1 MSGEGADS
9 PAEARFKQVDD
20 TLHDQFTWYPV
31 AKKDFKDALRS
42 KGLWVLAAIFTV
54 LFIAPIAIRLY
65 AEGIGPSPP
74 DGGLDTRFIIEGVYL
89 DLVTVVLPI
98 VTIFVGVAAITKEK
112 TSGSLK
118 LLLSLPFS
126 RRSVIIGKVVGRCA
140 VVAVPF
146 LIATSIT
153 AVFMAASDL
162 SLNFEMY
169 TLFVLFSLLFVLVM
183 VAIAVSISGAVSTT
197 LRSVIVN
204 AIFYVY
210 VTFGWNSMANGIG
223 RFLYND
229 VGVSRSLRWNTVLFL
244 KMASPTQ
251 AYKTLVSSMLASF
264 SDNVQ
269 PSLQQFANQWN
280 LSWSQLGSQQYS
292 RYSLF
297 NTQGSL
303 FSPGLPAGDK
313 RVLCES
319 VAGGLYQNATLTTN
333 NQTNT
338 VTVTTADGAQTFRNV
353 GNISVNQTQMSSFC
367 TGGGSEI
374 PFYFSDPAV
383 VLFMLG
389 WVGLAAALSYYTF
402 NIVDL

>member
-1 MSGEGADS
+1 MSGDADS
-9 PAEARFKQVDD
+9 PAQSQLRQADRA
-20 TLHDQFTWYPV
+20 LHDRFTWYPV

-54 LFIAPIAIRLY
+54 IFIAPIAVRLY
-65 AEGIGPSPP
+65 AAGIGPSPP
-74 DGGLDTRFIIEGVYL
+74 DGGLDTRFVIEGIYL
-89 DLVTVVLPI
+89 DLVTIVLPI
-98 VTIFVGVAAITKEK
+98 VTIFVGVAAVTKEK

-118 LLLSLPFS
+118 LLLSLPLS

-146 LIATSIT
+146 LIAASIT
-153 AVFMAASDL
+153 AVFMGASDL

-169 TLFVLFSLLFVLVM
+169 TLFVLFSLLFVVVM

-197 LRSVIVN
+197 FRSVIVN
-204 AIFYVY
+204 AIFYIY
-210 VTFGWNSMANGIG
+210 VTFGWNSLANGIG
-223 RFLYND
+223 KFLYND

-251 AYKTLVSSMLASF
+251 AYKTLVSSMLAGF

-269 PSLQQFANQWN
+269 PGLRRFSEQWN
-280 LSWSQLGSQQYS
+280 LSLSQLGPQQYS

-303 FSPGLPAGDK
+303 FSPGLPTGDK
-313 RVLCES
+313 RALCES
-319 VAGGLYQNATLTTN
+319 VAGGSYENVTLTAN

-338 VTVTTADGAQTFRNV
+338 VAVNSSGGTQTFQNV
-353 GNISVNQTQMSSFC
+353 GNITANQTQMQSFC
-367 TGGGSEI
+367 AGGGSEI

-383 VLFMLG
+383 VVFMLA
-389 WVGLAAALSYYTF
+389 WVGLAAGLSYYTF
-402 NIVDL
+402 DLVDL